1 MHVDKSKL
9 AYRGHDRV
17 VTDTDYAEYLYALLL
32 LRGAVRSKRLG
43 GGFKLGHMDERTGS
57 KYVFL
62 LSRNGE
68 KDEQWVISRNG
79 EKDEQWVIK
88 SKRVNVFLNASTN
101 YARPDKT

>member
-68 KDEQWVISRNG
+68 KDEQWVI
-79 EKDEQWVIK
+79 K